1 MEKNAKILVVDDDE
15 VIRNLLIDTLTS
27 MGYQTWGVAN
37 GEEALAV
44 LNQKKVDIVIT
55 DIKMPKVDGVRLL
68 KKIKE
73 TQPDLP
79 VLIITA
85 YSFAYNQD
93 QALKSGADG
102 FLAKP
107 FRIGKMEELIK
118 TALTHKKSN
127 TSIPPESCK
136 KILIVDDDEVLVSM
150 LQETLNAMGYQAQ
163 GSTDGEEAI
172 KKIDTEEF
180 DLVITDIRMPKM
192 DGISFL
198 RSLKE
203 KKPKLPVIMI
213 TGFSLAYTQQ
223 RATQEGADGY
233 LVKPFKIEKIEEL
246 VKNLLQESKAEKP

>member
-15 VIRNLLIDTLTS
+15 VIRNLLMDTLST
-27 MGYQTWGVAN
+27 MGYQTWGASN

-85 YSFAYNQD
+85 YSFAYSQD

-118 TALTHKKSN
+118 SALSQKKSN
-127 TSIPPESCK
+127 TSQPPEPSK
-136 KILIVDDDEVLVSM
+136 KILIVDDDEVLVAM
-150 LQETLNAMGYQAQ
+150 LLETLNAMGYQTH
-163 GSTDGEEAI
+163 GSSDGDEALR
-172 KKIDTEEF
+172 KVDTEDF

-198 RSLKE
+198 KALKD

-246 VKNLLQESKAEKP
+246 VKNLLQEAKVSKS

>member
-15 VIRNLLIDTLTS
+15 VIRNLLIDTLS
-27 MGYQTWGVAN
+27 SLGYQTWGAAN
-37 GEEALAV
+37 GEEALAA

-73 TQPDLP
+73 AQPDLP

-85 YSFAYNQD
+85 YSFAYSQD

-118 TALTHKKSN
+118 SALSNKK
-127 TSIPPESCK
+127 TSTSLPPELSK

-150 LQETLNAMGYQAQ
+150 LQETLNAMGYSAQ
-163 GSTDGEEAI
+163 GSSDGDQAL
-172 KKIDTEEF
+172 KKIESEEF

-198 RSLKE
+198 KALKE
-203 KKPKLPVIMI
+203 KKPKMPVIMI
-213 TGFSLAYTQQ
+213 TGFSLAYSQQ
-223 RATQEGADGY
+223 RAIQEGADGY

-246 VKNLLQESKAEKP
+246 VKILLQESKAGKI

>member
-1 MEKNAKILVVDDDE
+1 MEKSAKILVVDDDE
-15 VIRNLLIDTLTS
+15 VIRHLLVDTLSTL
-27 MGYQTWGVAN
+27 GYQTWGAAN
-37 GEEALAV
+37 GEEALAT

-55 DIKMPKVDGVRLL
+55 DIKMPKLDGVRLL

-85 YSFAYNQD
+85 YNFAYSQD
-93 QALKSGADG
+93 QAVTSGADG

-107 FRIGKMEELIK
+107 FRIGKIEDLIK
-118 TALTHKKSN
+118 TVLAHKKTNS
-127 TSIPPESCK
+127 TVPPESSK
-136 KILIVDDDEVLVSM
+136 KILIVDDDQILLDM
-150 LQETLNAMGYQAQ
+150 LIETLDSLGYQAQ
-163 GSTDGEEAI
+163 GAKNGEEALQ
-172 KKIDTEEF
+172 KIDSTEF

-198 RSLKE
+198 KTLKE

-223 RATQEGADGY
+223 RAIQEGADGY

-246 VKNLLQESKAEKP
+246 VKNLLEEKKVSKS